1 MNEAIFKDEYLPSV
15 EAKSL
20 DAWTAYAGDDV
31 KNNPKVDL
39 YVTFGKDPNYYGT
52 VGLAWVGTACKSDGY
67 GTSFNEHRNTPAA
80 TAGVIISSIFLYYIE
95 KEKKYQLSINSF
107 ESFNIASLFK

>member
-1 MNEAIFKDEYLPSV
+1 MNEAIFKNEYLPSV

-80 TAGVIISSIFLYYIE
+80 TAGVIIPSIFLYYIK
-95 KEKKYQLSINSF
+95 KEKKYL
-107 ESFNIASLFK
+107 